1 MFQIFITVLVICSML
16 FAKYSMEQKQSEA
29 VAVMAYG
36 KKNACSTNI
45 TFSDL
50 AKKID
55 TFVGGDK
62 SL

>member
-1 MFQIFITVLVICSML
+1 ML
-16 FAKYSMEQKQSEA
+16 FAKYSMEQKQSDS

-36 KKNACSTNI
+36 NKINNGTNI

-55 TFVGGDK
+55 TCMGGEET
-62 SL
+62 L

>member
-1 MFQIFITVLVICSML
+1 ML